1 MDDGRQLAFHST
13 TSRCNRRNEV
23 VENRPKTIFGR
34 EHLFIQAIPTLTC
47 GSHVKTEIMLSEY
60 NYSLKSMS
68 FTVTVSA
75 TWMVCP
81 VNGVTA
87 NKMSDP
93 RAMLALARVNWLHSR
108 YDIVSTAK
116 SIANHRLAELVAQR
130 RPSAYPLFVS
140 P

>member
-60 NYSLKSMS
+60 NGSVKRMSL
-68 FTVTVSA
+68 TLTTSA

-81 VNGVTA
+81 VNGLTA

-93 RAMLALARVNWLHSR
+93 RAMLALARVNWLHSH
-108 YDIVSTAK
+108 YDIVSTAQ
-116 SIANHRLAELVAQR
+116 SLGNHGLVECIAKRRL
-130 RPSAYPLFVS
+130 SAYPLFFS